1 MQRPVLLYNYSC
13 SSPPLFLSDLP
24 LSKVQ
29 LTTYPSLSPP
39 NLMKFILLTFVCL
52 IKTNTSLLF
61 CLLLLLLLL
70 LLLFVFQSKSYIF
83 LGPLQSTRLFSE
95 SLETPF
101 LLPLPLLFLFLLLP
115 VLVFLQLKLLFT
127 IFHPVNEIRNS
138 I

>member
-52 IKTNTSLLF
+52 IKTNTSLLIYF
-61 CLLLLLLLL
+61 SSLLLVVVVVIAAAAAAAVCL
-70 LLLFVFQSKSYIF
+70 SK
-83 LGPLQSTRLFSE
+83 
-95 SLETPF
+95 
-101 LLPLPLLFLFLLLP
+101 
-115 VLVFLQLKLLFT
+115 
-127 IFHPVNEIRNS
+127 
-138 I
+138 